1 MAVFNEI
8 LTFGVVPGTVVGHQM
23 NGSLNT
29 LGAPTPGFSS
39 TAYAYV
45 GSKLST
51 LFLSDGSSSTA
62 ADTLLYANSFFNGT
76 NVGRGRANETCARL
90 RLNGTTS
97 AVSSSYQLAVDP
109 STSSSANSVASLAI
123 VHDVTGNGAHTFGS
137 NASPAVTHTFQS
149 GNQTTLRVTGNN
161 GISGPAVVINSTDAT
176 SRNAQ
181 LIFSRQG
188 TSNFSIIN
196 DVAGAGTNALSFF
209 SNLGS
214 ATAAVVASAG
224 TWTFG
229 PGTAGLFHTFNE
241 GVKCKT
247 TSFGTTS
254 YLPVSIDANSWT
266 VSGTGTTRTID
277 TNIDYATN
285 GAWHFIIT
293 VATDGTGAAQIF
305 ADVGYNSN
313 LPGFYSANLNI
324 AGFTA
329 VTYSNNGG
337 KIRISTTTTLS
348 NTNFILQGMAIGR
361 YSTMTGT

>member
-1 MAVFNEI
+1 MTVLNEI
-8 LTFGVVPGTVVGHQM
+8 LTFGSIPGTTTGHQM

-51 LFLSDGSSSTA
+51 IFLSDGSSTSA
-62 ADTLLYANSFFNGT
+62 ADTLLYANAFFNGT
-76 NVGRGRANETCARL
+76 NVGRGRASETVARL
-90 RLNGTTS
+90 RLNGTT
-97 AVSSSYQLAVDP
+97 AATASSYQLAIDP
-109 STSSSANSVASLAI
+109 SVAGAANSVASLAI

-137 NASPAVTHTFQS
+137 SGSPAVTHTFQS
-149 GNQTTLRVTGNN
+149 GNRTTLQVTGNN
-161 GISGPAVVINSTDAT
+161 GISGPAIVLNSTDAT
-176 SRNAQ
+176 SRNSQ
-181 LIFSRQG
+181 LVFSRVG
-188 TSNFSIIN
+188 TPNFSIVN
-196 DVAGAGTNALSFF
+196 DTAGAGTNALTIF

-214 ATAAVVASAG
+214 ANAAVVASAG

-229 PGTAGLFHTFNE
+229 PGTAGLFHLFNE

-266 VSGTGTTRTID
+266 VAGTGVNRTID
-277 TNIDYATN
+277 TNIDFATN
-285 GAWHFIIT
+285 GAWHLILL
-293 VATDGTGAAQIF
+293 VATDGTGAAQVISSF
-305 ADVGYNSN
+305 GYNSN

-324 AGFTA
+324 AGFTS

-337 KIRISTTTTLS
+337 KIRITTTTTLS
-348 NTNFILQGMAIGR
+348 NTTFILQGAAIGR
-361 YSTMTGT
+361 YATMTGT